1 MNLAVIPVAASVS
14 EWSDSFLE
22 RLPLLARDWMTSW
35 LPEPWRWLVNSL
47 LSIAVIL
54 SVFGL
59 LFAYVTLAER
69 KILGRIQNRPG
80 PNRTP
85 IPFTKL
91 RFFGLAQPF
100 ADDAT
105 YEVSGPA
112 RRKCHHNAHRPVRK
126 RPFLCK

>member
-22 RLPLLARDWMTSW
+22 RLPLFARDWMTSW

-59 LFAYVTLAER
+59 LFAYVTLVV
-69 KILGRIQNRPG
+69 I
-80 PNRTP
+80 
-85 IPFTKL
+85 
-91 RFFGLAQPF
+91 
-100 ADDAT
+100 
-105 YEVSGPA
+105 
-112 RRKCHHNAHRPVRK
+112 RPVLLGAWG
-126 RPFLCK
+126 PCPTCAGCQ